1 MISRMGMSAASAV
14 AMHTA
19 VSGKSRFIVLLGK
32 PEACPTLLTCLARPD
47 PFGLSLA
54 HNFNNDAFWAPAVE
68 FGVINLLPR
77 AEIELSIRHGHD
89 HLVVDQQTFQ
99 VEVAIGFAGAVMAVI
114 VLIGRQAL
122 EPFIRSEEHT

>member
-77 AEIELSIRHGHD
+77 AEIELSIDVRQQAIFGVVHPNTRRDVHGGD
-89 HLVVDQQTFQ
+89 
-99 VEVAIGFAGAVMAVI
+99 
-114 VLIGRQAL
+114 
-122 EPFIRSEEHT
+122 